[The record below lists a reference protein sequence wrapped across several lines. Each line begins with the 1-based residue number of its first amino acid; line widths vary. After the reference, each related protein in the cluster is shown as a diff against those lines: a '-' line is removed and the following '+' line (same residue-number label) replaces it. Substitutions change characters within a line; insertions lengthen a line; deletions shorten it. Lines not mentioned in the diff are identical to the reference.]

1 MRTTPLFENDI
12 LSTVFRN
19 LSYYLGYK
27 NWIIYYL
34 AALLLLWAITKLLAF
49 KNTSCQYN
57 DMFPPKAPG
66 FNKES
71 FADRLGAGT
80 LAFAFLAAVIMLYSV
95 ELSLFNNYDMMAV
108 NTLYIFKYGVLPMF
122 GVGGR
127 LSPTGFWDM
136 NFIYA
141 ISHNLKI
148 VNIYLLLQIG
158 IIAFLLYRFLDF
170 ISAGKRLMLIA
181 LILLSPQLFWTNNPA
196 YPERMMLIYILSSL
210 IFLKNF
216 SREGGSGNLWLFALF
231 MNLAVFCKENVAL
244 FYGGVLL
251 YLVLYDIWIEKI
263 TLKSFLHPWQT
274 MRKLPVETLIFI
286 NLLVFSL
293 FFLVVVSSFIK
304 DNTYMIRQELSFTT
318 IIITYKTELMI
329 ALCCIVFLFKNKVQ
343 NSMLN
348 AIALAIVMLTLFTV
362 FYMQIGGFQNI
373 PLYSHYLMLSVV
385 YGLIYILYNLRNLKY
400 YNCILAILIAFLCIE
415 NIFIYA
421 NHEGKFYSRAAD
433 FVASRYKRGRPLK
446 IFIPKENEEII
457 ERIKA
462 FNSAF
467 KYRYPDYN
475 VYFSNNFLPDSD
487 ILTIA
492 HIRKDKEHFYP
503 LKEQEKPLQG
513 DLFLLRKTSP
523 QAAQSM
529 QIIQNLP
536 RSLLYENKVFKI
548 YEMK

>member
-80 LAFAFLAAVIMLYSV
+80 LAFAFLATVIMLYSV

-216 SREGGSGNLWLFALF
+216 SREGGSGSLWLFALF

-286 NLLVFSL
+286 NLLIFSL
-293 FFLVVVSSFIK
+293 FFLVVVSAFIK
-304 DNTYMIRQELSFTT
+304 DNPYILSGKLSVNP
-318 IIITYKTELMI
+318 IIIYKTEILI
-329 ALCCIVFLFKNKVQ
+329 SLGVILLLFKNRSKYAF
-343 NSMLN
+343 LN
-348 AIALAIVMLTLFTV
+348 AVAFSAVALAV
-362 FYMQIGGFQNI
+362 FSL
-373 PLYSHYLMLSVV
+373 LYIKVGVLPYITTHSHYLVLTVV
-385 YGLIYILYNLRNLKY
+385 LGLAYIFYQVRQSKFYCLAAGGLMFFLCLENVFIYTQLEGKY
-400 YNCILAILIAFLCIE
+400 YAAAAQFL
-415 NIFIYA
+415 
-421 NHEGKFYSRAAD
+421 
-433 FVASRYKRGRPLK
+433 ASRYKKGQRLNV
-446 IFIPKENEEII
+446 FIPE
-457 ERIKA
+457 KA
-462 FNSAF
+462 EKTFWHNKTFNSAF
-467 KYRYPDYN
+467 KYYYPGRD
-475 VYFSNNFLPDSD
+475 VVFSGDVNPDSFALD
-487 ILTIA
+487 LA
-492 HIRKDKEHFYP
+492 HIRKDTESFYP
-503 LKEQEKPLQG
+503 FIVMDKPQSG
-513 DLFLLRKTSP
+513 NLFLLRKTSP